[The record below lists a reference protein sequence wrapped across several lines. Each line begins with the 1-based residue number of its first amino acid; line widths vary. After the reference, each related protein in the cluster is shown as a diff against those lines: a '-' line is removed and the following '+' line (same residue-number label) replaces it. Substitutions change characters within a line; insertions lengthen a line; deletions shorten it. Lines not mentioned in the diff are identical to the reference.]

1 MAEVTTDL
9 AVRLAEPVGMV
20 RNLLAQKTSDAIALV
35 GAEEDDW
42 PPCMRKAVADLSAGV
57 NVNHF
62 GRLFLASMASTL
74 ALPQEACVDFFRG
87 APDFDEGT
95 TTYQVGHVY
104 QHGTRLPDVENSRSI
119 TTVQSYQVTI
129 VYATNLGSI
138 TLSSTSAL
146 RSGGNIVSNRQKHLK
161 SQLKNPPMKQ
171 EFEVEECLPSNRE
184 HHATDSRIDC

>member
-1 MAEVTTDL
+1 MREVTTDL

-74 ALPQEACVDFFRG
+74 ALPQDACVDFFRG

-104 QHGTRLPDVENSRSI
+104 QHGYTPSGCGKLKVNHNCPVLPGDDRLCDQPWLDHPLKYIR
-119 TTVQSYQVTI
+119 
-129 VYATNLGSI
+129 ATQ
-138 TLSSTSAL
+138 
-146 RSGGNIVSNRQKHLK
+146 RRKHRQQQAEA
-161 SQLKNPPMKQ
+161 SQERKEEPPEQ
-171 EFEVEECLPSNRE
+171 ARV
-184 HHATDSRIDC
+184 